1 MIACQC
7 NSHIFGNLREVML
20 KKRDVNSGVCQ
31 LPNSQLLSENAKSM
45 RWSQYFIPTLREDP
59 ADAEVISHKL
69 LLRAGAIRQLS
80 AGIYSLLPLGQRIAL
95 KVMAVLREEMNAI
108 GGQEFYLPAL
118 HPAELWQES
127 GRWQAIGDEMFR
139 LKDRKRTDMCLG
151 MTHEEV
157 FTDIARHE
165 LRSYKQLPQV
175 WYQIQ
180 MKFRDEARP
189 KSGLIRIR
197 TFIMKD
203 AYTFDID
210 QAGLDKSFIDQ
221 REAYKKIFTR
231 CGIQFLIVEAS
242 SGAMGGSES
251 NEFMARTPA
260 GEDLIVSCEN
270 CDYAANLEKAS
281 SRLSAIADEAGP
293 DAPEEFPTPGVRT
306 IEDLTTF
313 PGGAEASR
321 QIKSLVFFATIDG
334 EQRPVLVLLRGDHQ
348 LHEIK
353 LTDSL
358 QATAV
363 RPAHPEEIRNL
374 LGASA
379 GSLGGV
385 GAKAKA
391 RSANSDLRIVADSAL
406 KNRRNMTTG
415 ANKDDHHL
423 RGVDISRDIPVDE
436 WFALRTVE
444 SGEGC
449 PRCET
454 GVLQVFKGM
463 EIGHIF
469 KLGTKY
475 SASMGATVLNQD
487 GKEVPIIM
495 GSYGIGVERIIAAAV
510 EQNHDDDGIIWPRS
524 LAPFDVV
531 VTITNIKQDDV
542 RQAGEKLYDELKGAG
557 LEVLLD
563 DRDERA
569 GVKFKDADLIGIP
582 YRITIGKKVAEGVV
596 ELFDRRTK
604 KSEDVKIGDVA
615 KHVQRLASA

>member
-1 MIACQC
+1 
-7 NSHIFGNLREVML
+7 
-20 KKRDVNSGVCQ
+20 
-31 LPNSQLLSENAKSM
+31 M
-45 RWSQYFIPTLREDP
+45 RWSRYFIPTLREDP

-69 LLRAGAIRQLS
+69 LLRAGIVRQLS
-80 AGIYSLLPLGQRIAL
+80 AGIYSYLPLGQRIAR
-95 KVMAVLREEMNAI
+95 KVMDILREEMNAI
-108 GGQEFYLPAL
+108 GGQEFFLPAL
-118 HPAELWQES
+118 HAAEIWQES
-127 GRWQAIGDEMFR
+127 GRWAAIGDEMFR
-139 LKDRKRTDMCLG
+139 LKDRKGTDMCLG

-157 FTDIARHE
+157 FTTIARSE

-180 MKFRDEARP
+180 SKFRDEARP
-189 KSGLIRIR
+189 KSGLIRVR
-197 TFIMKD
+197 EFIMKD
-203 AYTFDID
+203 AYSFDVD
-210 QAGLDKSFIDQ
+210 RAGLDKSFNDQ
-221 REAYKKIFTR
+221 REAYKTIFTR
-231 CGIQFLIVEAS
+231 CGIKFLIVEAS

-270 CDYAANLEKAS
+270 CGYAANLEKAT
-281 SRLSAIADEAGP
+281 SRLPEIADEVGP

-321 QIKSLVFFATIDG
+321 QIKSLVFSATIDG
-334 EQRPVLVLLRGDHQ
+334 EQRLVLVLLRGDHQ
-348 LHEIK
+348 LHETK
-353 LTDSL
+353 LADSL
-358 QATAV
+358 RATAV

-391 RSANSDLRIVADSAL
+391 RNAKIDLRIVADFSL

-415 ANKDDHHL
+415 ANKDDHHI

-436 WFALRTVE
+436 WFELRTVE
-444 SGEGC
+444 SGERC

-454 GVLQVFKGM
+454 GVLEVFKGM

-475 SASMGATVLNQD
+475 SESMGATVLNQD

-495 GSYGIGVERIIAAAV
+495 GSYGIGVGRILTAVV
-510 EQNHDDDGIIWPRS
+510 EQQHDEDGIVWPQS

-531 VTITNIKQDDV
+531 VTITNMKQDDL
-542 RQAGEKLYDELKGAG
+542 RQTGERLYEELQRAG
-557 LEVLLD
+557 LDALLD

-582 YRITIGKKVAEGVV
+582 YRLTIGKKVTEGLV
-596 ELFDRRTK
+596 ELFNRREK
-604 KSEDVKIGDVA
+604 RSEDVKISDVV
-615 KHVQRLASA
+615 KHVQRLAFAQQ

>member
-1 MIACQC
+1 
-7 NSHIFGNLREVML
+7 
-20 KKRDVNSGVCQ
+20 
-31 LPNSQLLSENAKSM
+31 M
-45 RWSQYFIPTLREDP
+45 RWSRYFIPTLREDP

-69 LLRAGAIRQLS
+69 LLRAGIVRQLS
-80 AGIYSLLPLGQRIAL
+80 AGIYSYLPLGQRIAR
-95 KVMAVLREEMNAI
+95 KVMDILREEMSAI
-108 GGQEFYLPAL
+108 GGQEFFLPAL
-118 HPAELWQES
+118 HAAEIWQES
-127 GRWQAIGDEMFR
+127 GRWYAIGDEMFR
-139 LKDRKRTDMCLG
+139 LKDRKGTDMVLG

-157 FTDIARHE
+157 FTTIARGE

-180 MKFRDEARP
+180 SKFRDEARP
-189 KSGLIRIR
+189 KSGLIRVR
-197 TFIMKD
+197 EFIMKD
-203 AYTFDID
+203 AYSFDVD
-210 QAGLDKSFIDQ
+210 RAGLDKSFNDQ

-231 CGIQFLIVEAS
+231 CGIKFLIVEAS

-270 CDYAANLEKAS
+270 CGYAANLEKAT
-281 SRLSAIADEAGP
+281 SRLPEIADEVGP

-321 QIKSLVFFATIDG
+321 QIKSLVFSATIDG

-348 LHEIK
+348 LHETK
-353 LTDSL
+353 LADSL
-358 QATAV
+358 RATAV
-363 RPAHPEEIRNL
+363 RPAHAEEIRNL

-391 RSANSDLRIVADSAL
+391 RTAKIDLRIVADSAL

-415 ANKDDHHL
+415 ANKDDHHI

-436 WFALRTVE
+436 WFELRTVE
-444 SGEGC
+444 SGERC

-454 GVLQVFKGM
+454 GVLEVFKGM

-475 SASMGATVLNQD
+475 SESMGATVLNQD

-495 GSYGIGVERIIAAAV
+495 GSYGIGVGRILTAVV
-510 EQNHDDDGIIWPRS
+510 EQQHDEDGIVWPQS

-531 VTITNIKQDDV
+531 VTITNMKQDDL
-542 RQAGEKLYDELKGAG
+542 RQTGERLYEELQRAG
-557 LEVLLD
+557 LDALLD

-582 YRITIGKKVAEGVV
+582 YRLTIGKKVTEGVV
-596 ELFDRRTK
+596 ELFNRREK
-604 KSEDVKIGDVA
+604 RSEDVKISDVV
-615 KHVQRLASA
+615 KHVQRLALAQQ